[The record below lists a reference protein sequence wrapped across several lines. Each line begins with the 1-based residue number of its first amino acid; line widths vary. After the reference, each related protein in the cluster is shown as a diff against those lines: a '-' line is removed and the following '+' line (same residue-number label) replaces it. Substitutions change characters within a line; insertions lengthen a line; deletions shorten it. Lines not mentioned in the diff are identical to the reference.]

1 MNIKVFNQS
10 AILLSGKENIY
21 FDPFKITE
29 EFHNA
34 DYIFITHDHYDH
46 YDAASIRNVMKEGT
60 FFIVPKCLEEQIK
73 KMTFQ
78 YIVVEANQH
87 YKVGTIEFD
96 TVPAYN
102 LDKSYHPKE
111 KECVGYNVYVDGLY
125 YYVMGDT
132 DALEEL
138 EQVKTDVCF
147 IPIGGVYT
155 MDVEEAI
162 RYVNTIEP
170 KKAIPIHYGS
180 IVGDVS
186 LGSTFKKGIK
196 REIEVELKLEE
207 EK

>member
-21 FDPFKITE
+21 FDPFKIDE

>member
-1 MNIKVFNQS
+1 MDITVFTQS

-21 FDPFKITE
+21 FDPFKITK

-46 YDAASIRNVMKEGT
+46 YDETSIQNVMKKST
-60 FFIVPKCLEEQIK
+60 FFIVPKILEEKIK
-73 KMTFQ
+73 KMTSQ
-78 YIVVEANQH
+78 YIVVDANQH
-87 YKVGTIEFD
+87 YKVGAIEFD
-96 TVPAYN
+96 CLPAYN
-102 LDKSYHPKE
+102 KNKPYHPKE
-111 KECVGYNVYVDGLY
+111 KGYVGYNVSVDGKK

-138 EQVKTDVCF
+138 EHVKTDICF

-155 MDVEEAI
+155 MDVFEAI
-162 RYVNTIEP
+162 GYINTLNP
-170 KKAIPIHYGS
+170 KKVIPIHYGS

-186 LGSTFKKGIK
+186 LGTIFKKGIK
-196 REIEVELKLEE
+196 KEIEVELKLEE